1 VYFTKLVPERRA
13 SPKTYYNSFLRTSS
27 RLKPGTESS
36 VWPIQELGEAIGRA
50 LPREGSGVDLVE
62 VAREASDLG
71 GIGGA
76 HEREFFNAPALAG
89 RRGGGGDGGGEER
102 GRLREED
109 GLVEIG
115 VVDLVAA
122 EEFGP
127 VDGDLVAG
135 RGRGGVGGAEDAH
148 AGEVS
153 VEAGRGGRG
162 CVGRAAR
169 ELTRAATDL
178 EAVERAQIVAE
189 GAERAR

>member
-1 VYFTKLVPERRA
+1 LSRSHARQATLAASVELTSANSSTHRR
-13 SPKTYYNSFLRTSS
+13 S
-27 RLKPGTESS
+27 R
-36 VWPIQELGEAIGRA
+36 
-50 LPREGSGVDLVE
+50 GV
-62 VAREASDLG
+62 
-71 GIGGA
+71 
-76 HEREFFNAPALAG
+76 
-89 RRGGGGDGGGEER
+89 GEEEATVE
-102 GRLREED
+102 GRSEDDCVRD

-169 ELTRAATDL
+169 GAHAGRDGSRGGRAGADSGGGS
-178 EAVERAQIVAE
+178 RASAMTSSARRGRWEHRAEETIPIV
-189 GAERAR
+189 R